1 MRNLSYLTINNV
13 DVSNLVSGLKVG
25 YEVLVSED
33 SGRNANGD
41 TVIDIVNR
49 KAKVYV
55 TFRVMDDTQMAK
67 LLNAISSYVVSVS
80 FRDPKTNAT
89 KTIQSYTGTPE
100 PEYYTIQDNKV
111 LYKSFNL
118 NFIEL

>member
-1 MRNLSYLTINNV
+1 MSYLTINSV

-25 YEVLVSED
+25 YETLVSED

-41 TVIDIVNR
+41 TVLDIINR
-49 KAKVYV
+49 KAKIYV
-55 TFRVMDDTQMAK
+55 TFRPMDGSEMTK
-67 LLNAISSYVVSVS
+67 LLNSFSDYVVSVS
-80 FRDPKTNAT
+80 FRDPKTNT
-89 KTIQSYTGTPE
+89 IKTIQAYTSTPE
-100 PEYYTIQDNKV
+100 PDYYWIHNNQV